1 MECDENGSVTL
12 SKEQRLDLLKMYAEG
27 FDELPEHAKF
37 QSVTLYDHQQ
47 LASLLYSILK
57 LL

>member
-1 MECDENGSVTL
+1 MEYDENGDIIL
-12 SKEQRLDLLKMYAEG
+12 SKEQRFDLLKMYAEG
-27 FDELPEHAKF
+27 FDELPEHAKY

-57 LL
+57 HL

>member
-1 MECDENGSVTL
+1 MECDENGDIHLT
-12 SKEQRLDLLKMYAEG
+12 KEQCLDMLKMYIEG
-27 FDELPEHAKF
+27 IADLPEHAKS

>member
-1 MECDENGSVTL
+1 MECDENGNIAL
-12 SKEQRLDLLKMYAEG
+12 SKAQRLDMLKMYTEG
-27 FDELPEHAKF
+27 FDELPEHAKY

-47 LASLLYSILK
+47 LSSLLYSVLK